1 MVENWVY
8 AIISVFFVSLISFIG
23 IFTLSI
29 KIKKLNKI
37 IIYFISFSVGALFG
51 TVFFHIIPEIIEKYG
66 FDKNISILILSG
78 IAIFF
83 VTEKIIHWRHLHLP
97 SNKKQIHRFAI
108 MNIVGDGVHNFLD
121 GLIIGSSY
129 LLSIPTGIAATI
141 AVMLHEIPQ
150 EIGDFGVL
158 VHGGFSRSKALF
170 INFLSGSV
178 AILGTIIALVSSK
191 FIPNIE
197 IILAPIAAGGFIYI
211 AGSDLMPELH
221 KRFRIKESW
230 LQLISLLTGM
240 SIMLLITNLG

>member
-1 MVENWVY
+1 
-8 AIISVFFVSLISFIG
+8 
-23 IFTLSI
+23 
-29 KIKKLNKI
+29 
-37 IIYFISFSVGALFG
+37 
-51 TVFFHIIPEIIEKYG
+51 
-66 FDKNISILILSG
+66 
-78 IAIFF
+78 
-83 VTEKIIHWRHLHLP
+83 
-97 SNKKQIHRFAI
+97 

-121 GLIIGSSY
+121 GLIIGASY

-158 VHGGFSRSKALF
+158 LHGGFSRSKTLF

-221 KRFRIKESW
+221 KKFNIKESW
-230 LQLISLLTGM
+230 LQLIFLIMGM
-240 SIMLLITNLG
+240 SIMLLITKLT